1 MTTVSPREK
10 GSGWETLGISVT
22 RTVRLPCAT
31 ATVETCTSRPMTMV
45 PVRSSMTTRAGT
57 SACTGS
63 SPISAMKR
71 AGADVERALHG
82 DGAQVVLAR
91 DLDAEALHGCRR

>member
-1 MTTVSPREK
+1 M
-10 GSGWETLGISVT
+10 GISVT

-31 ATVETCTSRPMTMV
+31 ATVEIWTSLPMTMV

-57 SACTGS
+57 SACTGEL
-63 SPISAMKR
+63 ADLGHE
-71 AGADVERALHG
+71 AGGTDVEGPLHG

-91 DLDAEALHGCRR
+91 DLDAEALHG